1 MKRLISLL
9 LAAAL
14 LALPALAAQSAQE
27 TTLPLAASGMAV
39 VEDVLYVADSYHRA
53 VWAVEDGEASLL
65 TGRTDVTDLSGQ
77 PVAGYGDGTFAK
89 AVFSEPWAVVP
100 YLDGLLVSDTGNH
113 VLRYLD
119 LEKERVYTAVGTGEA
134 GYRDGKSS
142 RASFDSPTG
151 LAVDDEGTVYIADTG
166 NNVIRAMNEDG
177 TVTTYAGSEEG
188 CALGSREEA
197 MFSQPTGLCWAD
209 GVLYVADS
217 GNHRIVAIE
226 GDEVTLVAGAELTGD
241 AAVEGDFLNGPAEL
255 ARFANP
261 QGVAVG
267 EDGAVYVADTGN
279 GAVRVIQDGYVTTL
293 AAMDSGGTY
302 PVSPRGLLLSGDT
315 LYVGDVFA
323 QVLFACGT
331 QASEMPFTDV
341 AEGAWYYDGVRFTWA
356 NGLFQGLDDSETFA
370 PQANVTRGTA
380 VTVLA
385 RLAGASTDQ
394 SEPWYE
400 AGRQW
405 AVDNGISDGTSMD
418 QALTRE
424 QLAVMLYRY
433 AQSLGLGFTGA
444 WAFSLEYP
452 DAEEISSYAY
462 EAMCWMTMHSIITGD
477 ENGQLAPGAT
487 VTRAETAVILQRF
500 ATVAFAG

>member
-14 LALPALAAQSAQE
+14 LTAPALAAQE
-27 TTLPLAASGMAV
+27 TALPLAASGMAV

-53 VWAVEDGEASLL
+53 VWAVEDGEATLL

-113 VLRYLD
+113 ALRYLD
-119 LEKERVYTAVGTGEA
+119 LEKERVYTAAGTGEA

-142 RASFDSPTG
+142 QASFDSPTG
-151 LAVDDEGTVYIADTG
+151 LVVDDEGTVYIADTG
-166 NNVIRAMNEDG
+166 NNVIRAMDEDG
-177 TVTTYAGSEEG
+177 KVTTYAGSEAG

-197 MFSQPTGLCWAD
+197 LFSQPTGLCWAD

-226 GDEVTLVAGAELTGD
+226 DDEVTLVAGAALTGD

-261 QGVAVG
+261 QGLAVG
-267 EDGAVYVADTGN
+267 GDGAVYVADTGN

-293 AAMDSGGTY
+293 TAMDSGSAY
-302 PVSPRGLLLSGDT
+302 PVSPRGLLLSGGT

-323 QVLFACGT
+323 RVLFTCDA
-331 QASEMPFTDV
+331 QAPEVPFTDV

-356 NGLFQGLDDSETFA
+356 NGLFQGVGSSETFA
-370 PQANVTRGTA
+370 PGGTVTRGTA

-385 RLAGASTDQ
+385 RLAGANTDQ

-405 AVDNGISDGTSMD
+405 AVDSGISDGTAMD
-418 QALTRE
+418 QAVTRE
-424 QLAVMLYRY
+424 QLAAMLYRY

-444 WAFSLEYP
+444 WAFPLDYP
-452 DAEEISSYAY
+452 DAEDVSGYAY
-462 EAMCWMTMHSIITGD
+462 EAMCWVTMHGIITGD
-477 ENGQLAPGAT
+477 ENGLLAPGAT
-487 VTRAETAVILQRF
+487 ATRAEAAVILQRF
-500 ATVAFAG
+500 VAVVSAG